1 MRNLILL
8 GAIGAALIAS
18 EPGADA
24 LPPNSPYAILV
35 PESVD
40 RGVIDGRSSYES
52 RSRDDLSALQHRTPE
67 NFRYYSRGP

>member
-1 MRNLILL
+1 MRDLILL
-8 GAIGAALIAS
+8 GAIGAALAAS
-18 EPGADA
+18 ESVAYA

-40 RGVIDGRSSYES
+40 RGVIDGRYSYES
-52 RSRDDLSALQHRTPE
+52 RSGDDLSALQYRTPE